1 MSVHQNNPDKELHL
15 DHDARSFDADESS
28 PLVIDLLSDQARG
41 MLEWGLSYWDFKN
54 LGIGQ
59 VDSQFSR
66 GIIAC
71 DDNHENRAIFVAYR
85 KHLFRYAISGNDQY
99 GFSATY
105 TDKIAEN
112 AGLYHI
118 GGAEL
123 ARFSYQRG
131 AINTDPNQ
139 PELEACLVALE
150 KCGYEELRIRE
161 NNPTRRGWLSGAISL
176 LK

>member
-1 MSVHQNNPDKELHL
+1 MSVHQSSPDKELRL
-15 DHDARSFDADESS
+15 DHDAGVFDNDNSS
-28 PLVIDLLSDQARG
+28 PLTIDFLSKKATESLKG
-41 MLEWGLSYWDFKN
+41 GLGYWDLSN

-66 GIIAC
+66 GIIAR

-85 KHLFRYAISGNDQY
+85 KQLFKYTVSGNDQH
-99 GFSATY
+99 GLSATY
-105 TDKIAEN
+105 TDKIAEH

-161 NNPTRRGWLSGAISL
+161 NNPARRGWLSGAISL

>member
-1 MSVHQNNPDKELHL
+1 MSVHQNNPDKELRL
-15 DHDARSFDADESS
+15 DHDAGVFDNDNSS
-28 PLVIDLLSDQARG
+28 PLTIDFLSSEKMR
-41 MLEWGLSYWDFKN
+41 MLKGCISYWDFKN

-59 VDSQFSR
+59 VNSQFSR

-71 DDNHENRAIFVAYR
+71 DHERDARAIFVANQ
-85 KHLFRYAISGNDQY
+85 KHLFKYTISGNDQY

-105 TDKIAEN
+105 TDKTAEHTDVY
-112 AGLYHI
+112 LI

-139 PELEACLVALE
+139 SELEACLVALE
-150 KCGYEELRIRE
+150 KCGYEELRLKE

>member
-1 MSVHQNNPDKELHL
+1 MSVHQNNPDKELRL
-15 DHDARSFDADESS
+15 DRDAGVFDNDNSS
-28 PLVIDLLSDQARG
+28 SLIIDSLTIEAKR
-41 MLEWGLSYWDFKN
+41 MLDGGLSYWDFKN

-85 KHLFRYAISGNDQY
+85 KQLFRYTISGNEQY

-105 TDKIAEN
+105 TDKTAEN
-112 AGLYHI
+112 AGVYHI
-118 GGAEL
+118 GEAEL

-150 KCGYEELRIRE
+150 KCGYEDLRIRE